1 MSMTGLRSTTMRWA
15 AFAGAVLIAAI
26 GSMLLN
32 SSGRSSSR
40 APAFTLSVDPGT
52 ALSGRAPDFTLTDQ
66 FGRAVSLRSFRGRV
80 VILAFNDAEC
90 TTVCPLTTTA
100 MVGAKRLLGAAGSQV
115 QLLGVD
121 ANPDARS
128 ITDVRAYSE
137 VHGMTH
143 DWHFLTGS
151 LPRLRRVWTA
161 YNIDVAIEHGQI
173 DHTPALY
180 VIDPAGRFAKV
191 YLMQMSYS
199 SVDQQAQLLAQE
211 ASSLLPGHP
220 PVRSRV
226 SFAQI
231 RPIGPTTA
239 VSLPRAG
246 GGSLRLG
253 PGGTPHLL
261 IFFATW
267 DSEVT
272 NLAAQLG
279 VLRGYQRMAIEGG
292 LPPLAAIDEGS
303 VEPSASALPHFL
315 QSLRSPLPY
324 PVAIDRSGRLAD
336 GYGVEDEPWLVL
348 ASPEGGVL
356 WYYDISTSGWLR
368 TSALR
373 ARVRAAMSRVETPSS
388 ATVQSLLAGSPPALA
403 AIHQQAGQ
411 LLGDRAAL
419 SIRLRALRGYPVVVN
434 AWASWCA
441 PCRSEFGLLAS
452 ASARYGRE
460 VAFLGVDTSDS
471 PGDARSFLMAH
482 SVSYPSYQSS
492 ISALSSTA
500 VIEGLP
506 TTIFIDPAGKV
517 VYVHTGQYEAE
528 GTLDED
534 IARYLLRP
542 DATRI
547 G

>member
-1 MSMTGLRSTTMRWA
+1 
-15 AFAGAVLIAAI
+15 
-26 GSMLLN
+26 
-32 SSGRSSSR
+32 
-40 APAFTLSVDPGT
+40 
-52 ALSGRAPDFTLTDQ
+52 
-66 FGRAVSLRSFRGRV
+66 
-80 VILAFNDAEC
+80 
-90 TTVCPLTTTA
+90 
-100 MVGAKRLLGAAGSQV
+100 
-115 QLLGVD
+115 
-121 ANPDARS
+121 
-128 ITDVRAYSE
+128 
-137 VHGMTH
+137 
-143 DWHFLTGS
+143 
-151 LPRLRRVWTA
+151 
-161 YNIDVAIEHGQI
+161 
-173 DHTPALY
+173 
-180 VIDPAGRFAKV
+180 
-191 YLMQMSYS
+191 
-199 SVDQQAQLLAQE
+199 
-211 ASSLLPGHP
+211 
-220 PVRSRV
+220 
-226 SFAQI
+226 
-231 RPIGPTTA
+231 
-239 VSLPRAG
+239 
-246 GGSLRLG
+246 
-253 PGGTPHLL
+253 
-261 IFFATW
+261 
-267 DSEVT
+267 
-272 NLAAQLG
+272 
-279 VLRGYQRMAIEGG
+279 
-292 LPPLAAIDEGS
+292 
-303 VEPSASALPHFL
+303 
-315 QSLRSPLPY
+315 
-324 PVAIDRSGRLAD
+324 
-336 GYGVEDEPWLVL
+336 
-348 ASPEGGVL
+348 
-356 WYYDISTSGWLR
+356 
-368 TSALR
+368 
-373 ARVRAAMSRVETPSS
+373 MSRVETPSS